1 MPMEPIHVGEAG
13 EPAVVEGVKGE
24 WRVDPAYLDDG
35 FKGRTAL
42 LSPFDRLIHDRV
54 RTEELFE
61 FEYTLEMYKPA
72 AKRRWGYFALPI
84 LHGDRLV
91 GKLDA
96 IADRKA
102 SVLRVN
108 AIHED
113 VSFSRAMTTAVRKEI
128 EDLAALA
135 RARRA
140 MTSRRPERSQLRRLR
155 AKGRSMQKITTW
167 LWFDTEAEE
176 AATFYTSVFPDA
188 RITDV
193 SHYGAAGPRPEGM
206 VMTVGFELFGREF
219 YALNG
224 GSNAKIEGPGI
235 SFMVECESQEEVDR
249 YWSKLADGGQE
260 IACGW
265 VTDRYG
271 LAWQIIPRRLMELQ
285 ADPDR
290 EKAQRAMA
298 AMLKMTKIEIDEL
311 ERAAAD

>member
-1 MPMEPIHVGEAG
+1 
-13 EPAVVEGVKGE
+13 
-24 WRVDPAYLDDG
+24 
-35 FKGRTAL
+35 
-42 LSPFDRLIHDRV
+42 
-54 RTEELFE
+54 
-61 FEYTLEMYKPA
+61 
-72 AKRRWGYFALPI
+72 
-84 LHGDRLV
+84 
-91 GKLDA
+91 
-96 IADRKA
+96 
-102 SVLRVN
+102 
-108 AIHED
+108 
-113 VSFSRAMTTAVRKEI
+113 
-128 EDLAALA
+128 
-135 RARRA
+135 
-140 MTSRRPERSQLRRLR
+140 
-155 AKGRSMQKITTW
+155 MQKITTW

-249 YWSKLADGGQE
+249 YWSELSDGGQE

-290 EKAQRAMA
+290 EKAQRVMA